1 MEALLGNTS
10 KQDQKMAKS
19 FIAQLKDVPTVRKKN
34 QDIEI
39 KVGNQALP
47 LKVPDKAFS
56 FLVDIIENMAE
67 GKPYVIIL
75 SDELLTSQQAAD
87 ILNISR
93 PYLVKLLDAGEIPFT
108 KAGTHRRLRLKDI
121 LAYKGKMKVK
131 RRKILDNLAK
141 ESQNLNLY

>member
-1 MEALLGNTS
+1 
-10 KQDQKMAKS
+10 MAKF
-19 FIAQLKDVPTVRKKN
+19 FITQLRDVSAIRKKK

-39 KVGNQALP
+39 KIGNQALP
-47 LKVPDKAFS
+47 LKVPDQAFS
-56 FLVDIIENMAE
+56 FLVDIIENIAE

-75 SDELLTSQQAAD
+75 SDELLTSQRAAD

-108 KAGTHRRLRLKDI
+108 KAGTRCRLRLQDI
-121 LAYKGKMKVK
+121 LACKKKMKAK